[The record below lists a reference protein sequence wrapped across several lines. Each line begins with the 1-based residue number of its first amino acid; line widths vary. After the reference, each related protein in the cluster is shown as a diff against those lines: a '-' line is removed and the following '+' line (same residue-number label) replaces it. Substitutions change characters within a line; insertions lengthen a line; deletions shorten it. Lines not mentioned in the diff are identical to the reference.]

1 MCVEMHVCVECVCGM
16 VCCVWCVCMTYGLRV
31 RRVVSVRVACVR
43 MVGGVCYGVCWCVWR
58 GLCVWWVYC
67 GVCVLVCACHAYG
80 GYGVRRVCACV
91 RAYTCKRQCPEGQCN
106 D

>member
-43 MVGGVCYGVCWCVWR
+43 MVGRRVLWCVSVCVAWSLCVVGVLWRVCVGVCMP
-58 GLCVWWVYC
+58 CVWWVRC
-67 GVCVLVCACHAYG
+67 E
-80 GYGVRRVCACV
+80 ACV
-91 RAYTCKRQCPEGQCN
+91 CMRACVHV
-106 D
+106 